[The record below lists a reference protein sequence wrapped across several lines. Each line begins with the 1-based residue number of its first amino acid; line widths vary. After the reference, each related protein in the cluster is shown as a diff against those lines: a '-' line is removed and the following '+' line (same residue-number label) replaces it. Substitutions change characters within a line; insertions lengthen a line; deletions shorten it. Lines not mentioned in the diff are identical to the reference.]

1 MIKYYV
7 GHCWGWNIKLGTV
20 GNNMVLG
27 DEILCSMSFEL
38 ISYGELKLLLLGVN
52 KGLKK
57 GWAEKIEIVKD

>member
-1 MIKYYV
+1 M
-7 GHCWGWNIKLGTV
+7 GTV

-27 DEILCSMSFEL
+27 DEILCSMGFEL